1 MNSKEINEVAASF
14 AHVSQDE
21 SEARGVGLAVYSR
34 KHTGATRNLEAD
46 LAANLDAAGGATSAS
61 CRDIALDK
69 DVAVGATELGAATGL
84 NTAVV
89 DAGGAGELGPD
100 SGSRAGSGAAVHRVC
115 CSE

>member
-14 AHVSQDE
+14 AHVSQDK

-34 KHTGATRNLEAD
+34 KHTCATRNLEAD
-46 LAANLDAAGGATSAS
+46 LAAYLDAAGGATSAS

-69 DVAVGATELGAATGL
+69 DVAVGATDLGAATGL

-89 DAGGAGELGPD
+89 QAGGAGDG
-100 SGSRAGSGAAVHRVC
+100 GSDGGTGGTVHFTC
-115 CSE
+115 CSNN